1 MIQLQKKSSGTGPK
15 NPTPA
20 ELDRIVRHEPSHQ
33 HLPPEVREQILRE
46 LTELR
51 RRLHQLTCSSAWVQH
66 CWQSG
71 EPFPPPADTTP
82 MRACQ
87 CERCKRTGRLWP
99 AHYGASMKRLKEES
113 HQFISYECHLENLSE
128 WDAAMLPSSPSGLA
142 LRAVR
147 EGRIKIR
154 RQRTTTRGRR
164 YLA

>member
-1 MIQLQKKSSGTGPK
+1 MTQLQKQCCWTRIK

-20 ELDRIVRHEPSHQ
+20 ELDRILRHEPSHQ
-33 HLPPEVREQILRE
+33 RLPPGVREQLRRE
-46 LTELR
+46 LSELR
-51 RRLHQLTCSSAWVQH
+51 RRLSQLTCSGAWMEQ

-71 EPFPPPADTTP
+71 EGFPPPADTTP

-99 AHYGASMKRLKEES
+99 AHYGASTGRGEQDS
-113 HQFISYECHLENLSE
+113 DPFISYECYLEGLSD

-147 EGRIKIR
+147 EGRIRIR
-154 RQRTTTRGRR
+154 RQRTTTRSRR
-164 YLA
+164 YTA